1 VAWSQAQ
8 GGDVYASGTLK
19 SFVPVGAS
27 PRAFILDGTAGGYP
41 GVATYG
47 TDCNF
52 DDTSPV
58 CAGKTWVSSK
68 NWLVNDTSPDTNFYD
83 LMYRQFD
90 SPTTVDYVNPSP
102 LTQPPYKTDP
112 NNPNIYIPYY
122 VTGNMTT
129 NGNWSIADGKKLIF
143 IVNGNLTINGK
154 INLVGSGFAAFI
166 VNGNITVA
174 PTVGVPYTSD
184 APVVEGVY
192 ITAPLKSFITGTG
205 SGPATAR
212 FVGRGMFIAGN
223 FSLLRNV
230 GDAGNTTD
238 ASELFIYNP
247 QLLLTMPESMKKLS
261 VSWQEVAP

>member
-1 VAWSQAQ
+1 
-8 GGDVYASGTLK
+8 
-19 SFVPVGAS
+19 
-27 PRAFILDGTAGGYP
+27 LDGTTGGYP

-52 DDTSPV
+52 DSSSAV

-68 NWLVNDTSPDTNFYD
+68 NWLVKDTAPDTDFYQ
-83 LMYRQFD
+83 LMYRQFGGA
-90 SPTTVDYVNPSP
+90 PATADYTNPSP
-102 LTQPPYKTDP
+102 LSQPPYKADM
-112 NNPNIYIPYY
+112 NIPYY

-143 IVNGNLTINGK
+143 IVNGNLTIGEK

-174 PTVGVPYTSD
+174 STVGVPYTSD
-184 APVVEGVY
+184 APVVEGIY
-192 ITAPLKSFITGTG
+192 ITAPSKSFITNTG
-205 SGPATAR
+205 SAPATAR
-212 FVGRGMFIAGN
+212 FVGRGMFVAGD
-223 FSLLRNV
+223 FTLGRDV

-247 QLLLTMPESMKKLS
+247 QLLLTMPEAMKKLS